1 MRQGGGKKCLGL
13 CPLARL
19 DLHLLRSVVAFCR
32 STEDE
37 RSLGHLAS
45 HHLLHT
51 TKFEPIEAEPLSSI
65 PAFEPR
71 ACSYEESRNRTF
83 ATDKQAE
90 DLGEVNRGGKIQY
103 NNKLS
108 TTVGELL

>member
-1 MRQGGGKKCLGL
+1 MRQGGDKKCLEF

-19 DLHLLRSVVAFCR
+19 DLRLLRPVVSFCR
-32 STEDE
+32 STADE

-51 TKFEPIEAEPLSSI
+51 TKFEPIEAEPLSSM
-65 PAFEPR
+65 PAYEPR

-83 ATDKQAE
+83 ATDKQAG
-90 DLGEVNRGGKIQY
+90 DLGEMNRGAKIQH
-103 NNKLS
+103 NDKLS